1 MSAKRILVAVSI
13 LTAFGAGAGVSWAL
27 LRHRAPAA
35 AAIHYTCPM
44 HPEIVRDEPGDCPI
58 CGMRL
63 MAQGAPGP
71 LAPAAR
77 EIAFYRNPMD
87 PSVHSPVPM
96 KDEMGM
102 DYVPVYQDELGGA
115 APVPGLADVT
125 IDPSYQR
132 LIGVRTVAVEEGP
145 VGGAWT
151 APAKVAVDETR
162 VRKISTK
169 TGGFVERLFVDFT
182 GKPVSKGQPLF
193 TLYSPDLYSAQQDL
207 ALAVKAKASLGKD
220 GEALVEAAAQRLR
233 LWDVPSAEIAR
244 IEQGGE
250 PQRDLRFA
258 SPVSG
263 VVTAKQVVQGARLQP
278 GDTPFEVTDLSEVWV
293 LADAYA
299 ADLSKLTIGAKA
311 SFTSPAFPG
320 RAFLGRVAFVDPAL
334 DPQTRTAKVRFAFPN
349 PKGELRPET
358 FGQIAFQGSGRKGL
372 RIPFDAVLDDGTR
385 QVVFVDQGDGRFS
398 PRQVELGARDGA
410 WAEVVKGLGAGERIA
425 DKASFLLDADA
436 RRRAALAGGGR

>member
-13 LTAFGAGAGVSWAL
+13 LVAFGAGAGVNWAL
-27 LRHRAPAA
+27 LRHRAPTASA
-35 AAIHYTCPM
+35 VHYTCPM

-63 MAQGAPGP
+63 VAQGTPSPTAPT
-71 LAPAAR
+71 AR

-96 KDEMGM
+96 KDPMGM
-102 DYVPVYQDELGGA
+102 EYVPVYQDELGGA
-115 APVPGLADVT
+115 APVPGLADVS

-132 LIGVRTVAVEEGP
+132 LIGIRTVEVEEGA
-145 VGGAWT
+145 VGGGWT

-162 VRKISTK
+162 VRKIATK
-169 TGGFVERLFVDFT
+169 TGGFVERLFVDFV
-182 GKPVSKGQPLF
+182 GKPVRKGQPLF

-207 ALAVKAKASLGKD
+207 VLAVKAKASLGKD
-220 GEALVEAAAQRLR
+220 GDALVEAAVRRLQ
-233 LWDVPSAEIAR
+233 LWDVPFAEIAQL
-244 IEQGGE
+244 EQGGS
-250 PQRDLRFA
+250 PQRDLVFT

-299 ADLSKLTIGAKA
+299 ADLPKLKVGAEA
-311 SFTSPAFPG
+311 SFTSPSFPG
-320 RAFLGRVAFVDPAL
+320 RTFHGRVAFLDPVL

-349 PKGELRPET
+349 LKGELRPET
-358 FGQIAFQGSGRKGL
+358 FGQVAFQGTGRKGL

-385 QVVFVDQGDGRFS
+385 QVVFVDQGQGRFS
-398 PRQVELGARDGA
+398 SRRVELGARDGA
-410 WAEVVKGLGAGERIA
+410 WVEIVKGLEVGERIA
-425 DKASFLLDADA
+425 DKATFLLDADA